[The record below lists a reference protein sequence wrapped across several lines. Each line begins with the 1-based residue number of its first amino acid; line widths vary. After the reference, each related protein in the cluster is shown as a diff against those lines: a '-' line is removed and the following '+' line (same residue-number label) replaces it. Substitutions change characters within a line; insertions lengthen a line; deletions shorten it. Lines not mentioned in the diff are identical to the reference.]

1 MPRFE
6 ELEAWKRSHELALAV
21 YQATKTFPKAELY
34 GLTSQTRRAA
44 FSVPANLVE
53 GLARRGIKELRRSRE
68 MRGSWRSKHG
78 RNSRSCDGQPGTC
91 SGGSIARSG
100 RAVVPVSARL
110 CPSLP
115 DPARPRPTPPEP
127 APHRASPVLGSI
139 SRIP

>member
-1 MPRFE
+1 YATFRGVGG
-6 ELEAWKRSHELALAV
+6 LEAVPRARPRGLSSHQDIPESGAVRAYLAA
-21 YQATKTFPKAELY
+21 QA
-34 GLTSQTRRAA
+34 GA

-78 RNSRSCDGQPGTC
+78 RNSRSCDGEPGTC

-115 DPARPRPTPPEP
+115 DPARPRPTLPLTVP
-127 APHRASPVLGSI
+127 APFSDRSPEA
-139 SRIP
+139 P